1 MFKEVIKNYK
11 PSNEQEL
18 VDKKVML
25 DFISKNDD
33 ALDRNN
39 LVAHFTTSVFIVN
52 ESFTKVV
59 YAFHNIYN
67 NWAWIGGHNDND
79 ANFLNVALKEAK
91 EETGLVTLKHYGC
104 DPIMIDVLQVENHY
118 KNDQYINDHL
128 HLNLTYLLIG
138 QEDEQLSIKADENS
152 DVKWIDV
159 RNMVSI
165 TNEERMKPV
174 YMKGQKIINK
184 IKNSVNN
191 K

>member
-11 PSNEQEL
+11 PSNEQEN

-25 DFISKNDD
+25 GFIKNNDN
-33 ALDRNN
+33 ALSRNN

-79 ANFLNVALKEAK
+79 PDFLNVALKESK
-91 EETGLVTLKHYGC
+91 EETGLVTLKHYSN

-118 KNDQYINDHL
+118 KNGHYINDHL

-138 QEDEQLSIKADENS
+138 HEDEPLKIKVDENS
-152 DVKWIDV
+152 GVKWIDISD
-159 RNMVSI
+159 MVSI
-165 TNEERMKPV
+165 TNEERMKLV
-174 YMKGQKIINK
+174 YLKGQKIINN
-184 IKNSVNN
+184 IKNFLNN

>member
-11 PSNEQEL
+11 PSNEQES

-25 DFISKNDD
+25 DFIKNNDN
-33 ALDRNN
+33 ALSRNN

-79 ANFLNVALKEAK
+79 PDFLNVALKESK
-91 EETGLVTLKHYGC
+91 EETGLVTLKHYSN

-118 KNDQYINDHL
+118 KNGYYINDHL

-138 QEDEQLSIKADENS
+138 HEDEPLKIKVDENS
-152 DVKWIDV
+152 GVKWIDISD
-159 RNMVSI
+159 MVSI
-165 TNEERMKPV
+165 TNEKRMKPV
-174 YMKGQKIINK
+174 YLKGQKIINN
-184 IKNSVNN
+184 IKNFLNN